1 MTGPVVSVLLGE
13 FGDIHNGLK
22 AGMWASDNADGE
34 QIMVVLL
41 IMNPGLVV

>member
-1 MTGPVVSVLLGE
+1 MLE
-13 FGDIHNGLK
+13 EIGDIHNRLK

-41 IMNPGLVV
+41 IMILKVSDVSMVEVV

>member
-1 MTGPVVSVLLGE
+1 MLEE
-13 FGDIHNGLK
+13 FGDIHNRLK

-41 IMNPGLVV
+41 ITILEVSDVSMVEVV